1 MSAKTF
7 PGHGN
12 MRSMTSSGSPY
23 ARFRRALAT
32 GNLHLATAAAA
43 ELPKLNLA
51 DAMAVLALI
60 AAQDPT
66 RYPRAAARWA
76 GRLALERPDVS
87 LAELRLAIAALTEL
101 PERPELERV
110 LHGLLAAPTSSRS

>member
-1 MSAKTF
+1 
-7 PGHGN
+7 
-12 MRSMTSSGSPY
+12 MRSMTGSGSPY

-32 GNLHLATAAAA
+32 GNLNLATAAAA

-60 AAQDPT
+60 ATHDPA

-87 LAELRLAIAALTEL
+87 LPELRLAVVALSEL
-101 PERPELERV
+101 PERPEVERV
-110 LHGLLAAPTSSRS
+110 LHGLLSAPTRR